1 MYLPTNKFAYKATD
15 TSGMVPNAMKKC
27 WKIKKPNLQMQL
39 ECIMSLKFLTS
50 DSFYVGSVKSLK
62 PVM

>member
-1 MYLPTNKFAYKATD
+1 
-15 TSGMVPNAMKKC
+15 
-27 WKIKKPNLQMQL
+27 MQL

-62 PVM
+62 PVMYDSCFYSMINRTSRF